1 VTLERGMRRR
11 NTHTRHRCT
20 QHVCKK
26 QAVTHK
32 TSLSIRGTTR
42 FRMTIVLEGL
52 LYSKEHE
59 WVKVERDVCTVG
71 ITDYAQSKLGDVVV
85 IDLPKVG
92 AKLEFMKPAC
102 TIESF
107 KAVSDV
113 YSPLSGVVV
122 EVNTQLASD
131 PGVLNRDPY
140 GKGWLFK
147 LKPDKLEEEV
157 KLLLKPEDYRRL
169 IEGLGDGGTGSR

>member
-1 VTLERGMRRR
+1 MSAVPEGM
-11 NTHTRHRCT
+11 
-20 QHVCKK
+20 
-26 QAVTHK
+26 
-32 TSLSIRGTTR
+32 
-42 FRMTIVLEGL
+42 

-59 WVKVERDVCTVG
+59 WVRVEGEVCTVG

-85 IDLPKVG
+85 VDLPKVG

-102 TIESF
+102 SIESF

-122 EVNTQLASD
+122 EVNQKLAED
-131 PGVLNRDPY
+131 PGLVNRDPY

-147 LKPDKLEEEV
+147 LKPERLKEEA
-157 KLLLKPEDYRRL
+157 KLLLKPEEYRRL
-169 IEGLGDGGTGSR
+169 IEGSTDAGTNP